1 MDIIDLKSLL
11 DHLPYSQI
19 GSYFIFVSCVF
30 IAIFVSDSV
39 QCLEQMPSLRPTP
52 ELRQLCCLEPD
63 DAELR
68 RRLPS
73 GVLHQ
78 EDEVNKTM
86 GEDLKVRME
95 LGHILITVA

>member
-1 MDIIDLKSLL
+1 M
-11 DHLPYSQI
+11 PYSQI
-19 GSYFIFVSCVF
+19 DSDFIFVSCVF

-39 QCLEQMPSLRPTP
+39 QCLEQMPSLRP

-95 LGHILITVA
+95 LEDRLITVA